1 MHYTLEEGT
10 SDNQIRLAAL
20 FRTLSLL
27 IKSKANFL
35 VVYALYIYIT
45 NICVQDKVIL
55 PRVTVSIAKLLK
67 S

>member
-55 PRVTVSIAKLLK
+55 PQVTVSIAKLLK